1 MFSRDSRGDDLFSKS
16 TFDATNPDKII
27 IREKEASKKKIRRR
41 VKKGTKDAILA
52 KEKEIK
58 KASKVKVTKQKDKTE
73 KKSVYDTVS
82 FDVVDLDREISA
94 DKKSDNSVKREDKG
108 FKLPRLSE
116 ISKSRD
122 DFDNN
127 DLGSDFRKSSADWKD
142 AVIPDFSGLDELNSD
157 DSFFAAF
164 KNASWMQ
171 YVAMGLAV
179 VLFVSS
185 ILTTNVYAK
194 LQCADLKA
202 EAFSKLTKYED
213 TSFEQ
218 VAMAVES
225 VEEPISL
232 EEATPQIGKVLSL
245 VLTSVEKDLKIKLI
259 DEDETLV
266 KDVPWSVTVAD
277 SEGNSSEESDDD
289 LDGIIHMT
297 DVNAG
302 DYTVT
307 LNPND
312 SLADFELP
320 KSAQM
325 VSVKAKVEYKVIANI
340 KDEIKSEKE
349 VNVAAEDTGGNQ
361 AADVEAAPNK
371 LTDTVEYVES
381 TKIVNGE
388 EYVEAT
394 VDLPKTAKLEKTG
407 TLLAVAE
414 KIKTTAQSN
423 LGNVSVLFPL
433 LLAHDGDHTF
443 KYISNDNGTHS
454 ISCEVTGCDGEF
466 EKSGSCD
473 TNGENGVC
481 SKCGYQPKPAEHT
494 CNYTGTKTPISAT
507 QHKIQC
513 TECDKTTT
521 VDCTFNADGKC
532 ECGNVKVVHN
542 STYKSNNNGTHKVTC
557 SVSGC
562 NQGHTKDSETCTIE
576 NGKCKYCSYQPTHN
590 LTYAPNNN
598 GTHRVICSVSGCD
611 HNNNSVACTY
621 ENGKCKFCSYK
632 QPDTSSISLS
642 GTATIKVDETTKIT
656 ASISPAG
663 KKISGVTFSD
673 SSIASCTYDSTSVTV
688 KGLKAGS
695 TKMTVQSDNG
705 KSADI
710 TITVN
715 AKEQKYADDAQLYDA
730 SKNAL
735 YVKEGD
741 SYRLA
746 KYRDYLRD
754 KTQKFYRKVETFLYT
769 GWQTIDGQKCYFD
782 KNHNKVTG
790 KQVIGGVEYDFGESG
805 TVSAGS
811 GSLGIDVSKYQPS
824 INWAAVKS
832 SGVDYVIIRCGYR
845 GSSTGALIED
855 PYFKSHIKG
864 AKAAGLKVGV
874 YFFTT
879 AVTEAEAVEE
889 ASMCAYLCNGYGL
902 DFPIFMDCES
912 SPRAGY
918 NGMSASQ
925 RTAIIKAFCNTVRS
939 AGYSAGV
946 YANKTWLSS
955 YMNAG
960 ELSGYKIWLA
970 QYNSAPTYS
979 GKYDM
984 WQYTSKG
991 SVNGISGYVD
1001 MNKCYYR

>member
-94 DKKSDNSVKREDKG
+94 DKKPDNSVKREDKG

-116 ISKSRD
+116 INKAHD
-122 DFDNN
+122 DFDDN

-381 TKIVNGE
+381 TKTVNGE

-394 VDLPKTAKLEKTG
+394 VDISKTAKLEKTG

-433 LLAHDGDHTF
+433 LLVHGDGEHTF
-443 KYISNDNGTHS
+443 DYIPNNDG
-454 ISCEVTGCDGEF
+454 
-466 EKSGSCD
+466 K
-473 TNGENGVC
+473 
-481 SKCGYQPKPAEHT
+481 HT
-494 CNYTGTKTPISAT
+494 CKCTDPGCNALSMMKT
-507 QHKIQC
+507 
-513 TECDKTTT
+513 ER
-521 VDCTFNADGKC
+521 VRNAD
-532 ECGNVKVVHN
+532 
-542 STYKSNNNGTHKVTC
+542 
-557 SVSGC
+557 
-562 NQGHTKDSETCTIE
+562 
-576 NGKCKYCSYQPTHN
+576 
-590 LTYAPNNN
+590 
-598 GTHRVICSVSGCD
+598 
-611 HNNNSVACTY
+611 
-621 ENGKCKFCSYK
+621 
-632 QPDTSSISLS
+632 ISRSLLS
-642 GTATIKVDETTKIT
+642 
-656 ASISPAG
+656 
-663 KKISGVTFSD
+663 
-673 SSIASCTYDSTSVTV
+673 
-688 KGLKAGS
+688 
-695 TKMTVQSDNG
+695 
-705 KSADI
+705 
-710 TITVN
+710 
-715 AKEQKYADDAQLYDA
+715 
-730 SKNAL
+730 
-735 YVKEGD
+735 
-741 SYRLA
+741 R
-746 KYRDYLRD
+746 
-754 KTQKFYRKVETFLYT
+754 
-769 GWQTIDGQKCYFD
+769 
-782 KNHNKVTG
+782 
-790 KQVIGGVEYDFGESG
+790 
-805 TVSAGS
+805 
-811 GSLGIDVSKYQPS
+811 
-824 INWAAVKS
+824 
-832 SGVDYVIIRCGYR
+832 IIH
-845 GSSTGALIED
+845 
-855 PYFKSHIKG
+855 SHIH
-864 AKAAGLKVGV
+864 L
-874 YFFTT
+874 T
-879 AVTEAEAVEE
+879 VTERI
-889 ASMCAYLCNGYGL
+889 M
-902 DFPIFMDCES
+902 
-912 SPRAGY
+912 
-918 NGMSASQ
+918 
-925 RTAIIKAFCNTVRS
+925 
-939 AGYSAGV
+939 
-946 YANKTWLSS
+946 
-955 YMNAG
+955 
-960 ELSGYKIWLA
+960 
-970 QYNSAPTYS
+970 
-979 GKYDM
+979 
-984 WQYTSKG
+984 
-991 SVNGISGYVD
+991 
-1001 MNKCYYR
+1001 